1 MSMPTR
7 DKRRCISLKVAGL
20 AASLLILSF
29 PVPAGCMSDCKDKY
43 QSDVEDCH
51 HHYDSPDE
59 SDDLRRCID
68 DAKCEYDDCVEEC
81 KS

>member
-1 MSMPTR
+1 M
-7 DKRRCISLKVAGL
+7 RRRVSLQVWGL
-20 AASLLILSF
+20 AAFFVVISF

-51 HHYDSPDE
+51 HRYDSPDE

-68 DAKCEYDDCVEEC
+68 DAKSEYDDCAEEC